1 MFYHNELRSSRIRF
15 SGVMRSFFVVK
26 THFDFV
32 VPMDLTNFTKELFL
46 QFFEKVVIY
55 PYKSSNYCERK

>member
-1 MFYHNELRSSRIRF
+1 LKTRFLIKNSLFLVRKLKLR
-15 SGVMRSFFVVK
+15 
-26 THFDFV
+26 FV